1 MTMQTHHLD
10 PETEIRARIVKRG
23 EIPFAEFMEVALY
36 HPWGGYYTGASAFG
50 AAGDYFTSPAAHPIF
65 GALIAVQLLGMWRAL
80 DSPARFYVVEMGAGN
95 GLLAR
100 DVIGYAECLPGAFAQ
115 SMRYIELDRY
125 ALMDTTAVPSPDTA
139 RIVTDKIPLD
149 GVNGCI
155 ISNEFVDSFP
165 VHRFQTHVGGVREV
179 YVTLDEGSQF
189 VETLDAPSTPALAR
203 RLRDIGQ
210 SLPDGFRGEV
220 SLGIG
225 PWIGEVSTALERGF
239 VITIDY
245 GYTAS
250 ELYAQERAGGTLQT
264 YYRHTQGGS
273 PYRRIGRQ
281 DITSHVD
288 FSLVSSKG
296 SEAGLSTL
304 ALVTQASF
312 LRSLGFDGMAE
323 RLRRQRLGSREHQSN
338 TMAMLELV
346 KPDGLGGFK
355 VLVQERGT
363 GIEDFGQLAPDGAL
377 ADIPS
382 IPLLSDEHMPLME
395 GRYPHLAWEFNDLWP
410 QGDERRG
417 EEG

>member
-1 MTMQTHHLD
+1 MRTHHID
-10 PETEIRARIVKRG
+10 AETEIRARIVKRG
-23 EIPFAEFMEVALY
+23 KIPFAEFMEIALY
-36 HPWGGYYTGASAFG
+36 HPWGGYYTSASAFG

-100 DVIGYAECLPGAFAQ
+100 DVIDYAECLPGAFAQ

-125 ALMDTTAVPSPDTA
+125 ALMDTAVAPPADAA
-139 RIVTDKIPLD
+139 RIVTDRIPLD
-149 GVNGCI
+149 GVIGCF

-165 VHRFQTHVGGVREV
+165 VHRFQTHVGGVSEV
-179 YVTLDEGSQF
+179 YVTLDEGSQLA
-189 VETLDAPSTPALAR
+189 ETLDVPSTPALVQ

-220 SLGIG
+220 SIGIG
-225 PWIGEVSTALERGF
+225 SWIREVSTALERGF

-288 FSLVSSKG
+288 FSLVSSEG
-296 SEAGLSTL
+296 SEVGLRTL
-304 ALVTQASF
+304 ALVTQESF
-312 LRSLGFDGMAE
+312 LRSMGFNGMAE

-346 KPDGLGGFK
+346 KADGLGGFK

-363 GIEDFGQLAPDGAL
+363 GIEDFSRLTPDGSL
-377 ADIPS
+377 ADIPR

-395 GRYPHLAWEFNDLWP
+395 GRYPHLAWEFTDLWP
-410 QGDERRG
+410 QGDEGRG
-417 EEG
+417 EG